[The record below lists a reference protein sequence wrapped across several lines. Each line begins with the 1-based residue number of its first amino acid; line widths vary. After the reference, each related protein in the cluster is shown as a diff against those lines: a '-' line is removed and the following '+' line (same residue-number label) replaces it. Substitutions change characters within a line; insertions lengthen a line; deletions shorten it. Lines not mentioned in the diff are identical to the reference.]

1 MCCLLELFFFLMIIK
16 SNLASI
22 SKRVAF
28 NFTELLTRNQVSS
41 DKLISLAMFMKP
53 YPRFVATKH
62 LFEGTDLFICL
73 QKKMVPQVS
82 VLQPSNKSFSSGDI
96 NVFVRGLVKVPYCCR
111 LYLRL
116 GDLSRSSR

>member
-1 MCCLLELFFFLMIIK
+1 MIIK
-16 SNLASI
+16 SDLASN

-28 NFTELLTRNQVSS
+28 NFTELLVINHQVSS
-41 DKLISLAMFMKP
+41 DKLESLAMFMKP

-96 NVFVRGLVKVPYCCR
+96 NVFAQILF
-111 LYLRL
+111 
-116 GDLSRSSR
+116 